1 MEYAISTLCIYA
13 YIYIYAVAIRTGY
26 IFQAF
31 STAIASAVC
40 IPYLGSP
47 AALYINYISAGK
59 INIFMNFLSAARIV
73 VSPVAVEDGAG
84 AETDGWRGE
93 ELLPL
98 LLAFMTGGRRH
109 AAQTAMQQQRCG
121 NAHWRQGAPRKKATA
136 LARGSPASVLREKL
150 RNGANC
156 ELRTENEM
164 LLLKLAKFYVCAG
177 SFYIEIVA
185 LDDLRLK
192 IRVAVVPLVPQKKR
206 CLLLCASF
214 YLLLWA
220 FIYFKLLFSL
230 CFSMRYPHICANVP
244 HVAVKWHNNSR
255 E

>member
-1 MEYAISTLCIYA
+1 MAIRWNMPYPHCICIYT
-13 YIYIYAVAIRTGY
+13 YIYAVAIRTGY

-98 LLAFMTGGRRH
+98 LLAFMTGGRRQ
-109 AAQTAMQQQRCG
+109 AACGTDGDAAAAMWQRTL
-121 NAHWRQGAPRKKATA
+121 APRRPSQEGNSFGSRLPSERFEGKAA
-136 LARGSPASVLREKL
+136 KRRELRT
-150 RNGANC
+150 ANC
-156 ELRTENEM
+156 ELKM
-164 LLLKLAKFYVCAG
+164 KCCY
-177 SFYIEIVA
+177 
-185 LDDLRLK
+185 
-192 IRVAVVPLVPQKKR
+192 
-206 CLLLCASF
+206 
-214 YLLLWA
+214 
-220 FIYFKLLFSL
+220 
-230 CFSMRYPHICANVP
+230 
-244 HVAVKWHNNSR
+244 
-255 E
+255 

>member
-1 MEYAISTLCIYA
+1 MEYAISTQ

-84 AETDGWRGE
+84 AETDGWRG
-93 ELLPL
+93 
-98 LLAFMTGGRRH
+98 GGAAAAGIHDRRQ
-109 AAQTAMQQQRCG
+109 AAQTAMQQRQQRCG

-150 RNGANC
+150 RNGASC

-177 SFYIEIVA
+177 SFYIEIAA
-185 LDDLRLK
+185 LDDLLLK
-192 IRVAVVPLVPQKKR
+192 IRVEAPSSRSPSGSRPPKKSVAYFYAPRFICCFGPLFILSYYFLYVFQCDIRTFAPMCR
-206 CLLLCASF
+206 MLL
-214 YLLLWA
+214 
-220 FIYFKLLFSL
+220 
-230 CFSMRYPHICANVP
+230 
-244 HVAVKWHNNSR
+244 
-255 E
+255 